1 MRMRTSGGREVRL
14 ERSERTL
21 RQQRPAGRATKWR
34 VILYHRPNSKSLLNE
49 QAFLHLQLMRMRT
62 SGGREVRLERSERT
76 LRQQRPAG
84 RATKWRVILYH
95 RPNSKSLL
103 SEQAFLHLKPMRMR
117 TSGGWE
123 VRLDVGLIRR
133 ASVASGNGTALIVG
147 CGATALF
154 DLHTTHFPAK
164 FAPHISLSINGFVT
178 ETIVFFLYLL
188 KSFFALLMADP
199 GIFRCAF

>member
-1 MRMRTSGGREVRL
+1 M
-14 ERSERTL
+14 
-21 RQQRPAGRATKWR
+21 
-34 VILYHRPNSKSLLNE
+34 
-49 QAFLHLQLMRMRT
+49 HLQLMRMRT

-84 RATKWRVILYH
+84 RATKWRGILYH

-178 ETIVFFLYLL
+178 ETIVFFYICLNLFLRYLWL
-188 KSFFALLMADP
+188 TLAFSAVRFSVHGINRSDIHLFLRFFSLNA
-199 GIFRCAF
+199 